1 MIKRILDAPASA
13 GERMTWSSEDSDHD
27 AQPAAKPVAVKKRA
41 REAPTARELPTGW
54 REVHLAE
61 LSLSY
66 NAAVAKAETEAALA
80 AIANGPQKISLEE

>member
-1 MIKRILDAPASA
+1 MIKRILYAPASA
-13 GERMTWSSEDSDHD
+13 GERMTWSSEESDHD
-27 AQPAAKPVAVKKRA
+27 SQPAKRPMAVKKPAGDVTR
-41 REAPTARELPTGW
+41 PTARDAY
-54 REVHLAE
+54 LAE

>member
-27 AQPAAKPVAVKKRA
+27 ARPAAKPVAVKKRA
-41 REAPTARELPTGW
+41 REAPTE
-54 REVHLAE
+54 
-61 LSLSY
+61 SY
-66 NAAVAKAETEAALA
+66 RAAVAKAETEAALA

>member
-27 AQPAAKPVAVKKRA
+27 AQPAKRPMAVKKQ
-41 REAPTARELPTGW
+41 APTAW
-54 REVHLAE
+54 REAHLAE